1 MKDKLSNEKIIRVT
15 VFFCDI
21 IGTIDGDIN
30 DEECKKFADLLD
42 KLRKINNSDLLLFS
56 ISSTEQSNIV
66 SYYEKKLSKYFNNN
80 VMVMEKIEVDKTI
93 SDAKIANALLY
104 IEYLQKEY
112 EVAGVY
118 CADDIAILQEMFANL
133 LCKLFG
139 IELITIITKHGENN
153 LEFINKE
160 IEKRFIN
167 NKIKYK

>member
-1 MKDKLSNEKIIRVT
+1 M
-15 VFFCDI
+15 
-21 IGTIDGDIN
+21 
-30 DEECKKFADLLD
+30 LD
-42 KLRKINNSDLLLFS
+42 RLRKINNSDLLLFS

-93 SDAKIANALLY
+93 NDAKIANALLH

-118 CADDIAILQEMFANL
+118 CADDIVILQEMFANL

-139 IELITIITKHGENN
+139 IELITIIPKHRENN